1 MKAEGGSTST
11 DNVYSSTVL
20 LWNPQRTIC
29 LNDPHSL
36 ESIYRLRVYSWS
48 FLQSIKKIVIDR
60 KHGLSKHYL
69 SACMKHIFTFS
80 FFFFLLFFHATLSP
94 MHARTHMHTHK
105 IMQTN
110 WALLFQHTWWWGE
123 LGNIGQL
130 KLNDKP
136 MQLCCNRWI
145 CTWNLLLIY
154 CRNSFKQLW
163 FVLWGRVQIFSL
175 VWRHNNYTYICMLLS
190 GSKFQ

>member
-1 MKAEGGSTST
+1 M
-11 DNVYSSTVL
+11 VL
-20 LWNPQRTIC
+20 LTIHKENC
-29 LNDPHSL
+29 DWQKTW
-36 ESIYRLRVYSWS
+36 I
-48 FLQSIKKIVIDR
+48 IKT
-60 KHGLSKHYL
+60 LSKRMHETHF
-69 SACMKHIFTFS
+69 HIFL
-80 FFFFLLFFHATLSP
+80 FFFLLFFHATLSP

-145 CTWNLLLIY
+145 CTWNLLLLY